1 VSLVSNGEVVDMRT
15 ELKIWLD
22 HFDYHS
28 RHRSALPRY
37 RTGEL
42 TPYERHLIADSIAV
56 FQLGENSEGSTLLNA
71 ARRYE
76 VTHQA
81 DSLEQVIALFIGEEQ
96 HHAALL
102 SAFMDQHGIPRKHSD
117 WTDAVFRA
125 VRKLAGF
132 ELHLSVLITAEL
144 IGIVY
149 YRALEAA
156 TGSRQLKAL
165 CHLIVAD
172 ELAHVGFESD
182 LLLSAQERKRPF
194 ARTATGL
201 LHRAFFTGVSLVVWF
216 THRPVLHA
224 AGYRLRT
231 FLRACGA
238 QFSFYLEPPP
248 HTALE
253 WPRTRL

>member
-1 VSLVSNGEVVDMRT
+1 MRT

-22 HFDYHS
+22 HFDYHA
-28 RHRSALPRY
+28 RNRSALPRQ
-37 RTGEL
+37 RTDDL
-42 TPYERHLIADSIAV
+42 TAHERRLIAGSIAV
-56 FQLGENSEGSTLLNA
+56 FQLGEQSEGRTLLRA
-71 ARRYE
+71 AHRYE
-76 VTHQA
+76 VIHQA
-81 DSLEQVIALFIGEEQ
+81 ESLEQVVALFIGEEQ

-102 SAFMDQHGIPRKHSD
+102 GEFMDQHGIPRKEQD
-117 WTDAVFRA
+117 WTDGVFRH

-182 LLLSAQERKRPF
+182 LLLSAQEGKRPIVR
-194 ARTATGL
+194 AATVLAHRT
-201 LHRAFFTGVSLVVWF
+201 FFTGVSLVVWC
-216 THRPVLHA
+216 THRKVLRA
-224 AGYRLRT
+224 AGYTLRT

-238 QFSFYLEPPP
+238 QFSFYLEPPR
-248 HTALE
+248 AARVSE
-253 WPRTRL
+253 SM

>member
-1 VSLVSNGEVVDMRT
+1 MRT

-28 RHRSALPRY
+28 RHRATLPRC
-37 RTGEL
+37 RKEEL
-42 TPYERHLIADSIAV
+42 TPWERRLIARSIAV
-56 FQLGENSEGSTLLNA
+56 FQLGEQSEGKTLLRA

-76 VTHQA
+76 ATHQA
-81 DSLEQVIALFIGEEQ
+81 ESLERVVELFIGEEQ

-102 SAFMDQHGIPRKHSD
+102 GAFMDQHGIPRKQRD
-117 WTDAVFRA
+117 WTDQVFRR

-132 ELHLSVLITAEL
+132 ELHLSVLIAAEL

-149 YRALEAA
+149 YRALEAV

-165 CHLIVAD
+165 CHRIVAD

-182 LLLSAQERKRPF
+182 LLLSAQDGKGPVLR
-194 ARTATGL
+194 AASSL
-201 LHRAFFTGVSLVVWF
+201 LHRAFFTAVSLVVWL
-216 THRPVLHA
+216 THRRVLRA
-224 AGYRLRT
+224 AGYGLRT

-238 QFSFYLEPPP
+238 QFSFYLEPPR
-248 HTALE
+248 AERVSESL
-253 WPRTRL
+253 

>member
-1 VSLVSNGEVVDMRT
+1 MRT

-22 HFDYHS
+22 HFDYHAH
-28 RHRSALPRY
+28 HRSGLPR
-37 RTGEL
+37 RRLEEL
-42 TPYERHLIADSIAV
+42 TPYERDLIASSIAV
-56 FQLGENSEGSTLLNA
+56 FQLGEQSEGKALLRA

-81 DSLEQVIALFIGEEQ
+81 ESLERLIALFIGEEQ
-96 HHAALL
+96 HHASLL
-102 SAFMDQHGIPRKHSD
+102 GAFMDQHGIPRKHRD
-117 WTDAVFRA
+117 WTDQVFRH

-182 LLLSAQERKRPF
+182 LLLSAQETKRPVV
-194 ARTATGL
+194 RTATML
-201 LHRAFFTGVSLVVWF
+201 LHRAFFTGVSLVVWL
-216 THRPVLHA
+216 THRRVLRA

-238 QFSFYLEPPP
+238 QFSFYLEPPR
-248 HTALE
+248 AERVSESL
-253 WPRTRL
+253 